1 VKPIRAL
8 LSTVSCFFLF
18 ASLATAQAQPAA
30 GNQQLTIEKI
40 FAEGGVTGR
49 SPSNIEWS
57 PDGKKVSFVQRDASG
72 EHGALW
78 YVDAATGKKAILVT
92 EEKLATL
99 APPVSKLKSE
109 REKTWIERYQV
120 AAYHWSPDSRHL
132 LFDSMG
138 QLWYYSLDTGTAV
151 QITTAPQ
158 ATGDPKF
165 SPDGKRISYIR
176 DHNLYV
182 RPLEAGAGEQEVTE
196 SANPKIKKDQLN
208 AGTKTEGLLNG
219 EVDWVYAE
227 ELDVRS
233 NYFWEP
239 GGKHIAFL
247 QMNEQDVPTYPLTDL
262 LDVQASVE
270 KEKYPK
276 PGDPNPAVRLGVAG
290 SEGGRIK
297 WISLTKDQ
305 DIYIPRF
312 GWIRD
317 GWLWVE
323 VLNRAQNKLDLY
335 FVDADSGKSRRV
347 LEESNPQW
355 IEVNDD
361 FQVLKSGDRF
371 LWSSWRTGYTH
382 LYLYSFDKSNPLAAD
397 AHLERQLENGDY
409 EVTGV
414 DGVDDSAGWVYF
426 TANKDDLR
434 ERQLYRVKLDGSGMS
449 RISQEAGTHTAN
461 IAGDAKHYVDRFSTL
476 QTPPVMSFCSVGGS
490 CSQFWGSNDLAKYHM
505 VPPKFVDFK
514 ADDGTVLYGIL
525 WLPENVL
532 SCRNV
537 PDIGGDAIRQ
547 CEVRKPWPGSVPLI
561 VNPYGGPH
569 AQDVTNAWRGAFG
582 LFNQILLQRGFAVLT
597 VDNRGMGARGQKFAA
612 ANYHHFG
619 DVELKDQLAALDQAL
634 QQYPIL
640 DRNRLGWWGWSYGG
654 YFTLYALTHSDR
666 FQAGVSV
673 APVTDWRLY
682 DSIYTERYMGMP
694 KDNAEHYR
702 ASSPVNTAANLHGKL
717 LEVHGTGD
725 DNVHFQNTVQ
735 MAQALINAGKQFDLM
750 IYPGKTHGISGT
762 AASTHLFHMIE
773 DHFVE
778 YLGPQ
783 NH

>member
-1 VKPIRAL
+1 VKPIQAFVTSLSICL
-8 LSTVSCFFLF
+8 LLAVF
-18 ASLATAQAQPAA
+18 AAAQAQPTTAS
-30 GNQQLTIEKI
+30 QQLTIEKI
-40 FAEGGVTGR
+40 FAEGGLTGR
-49 SPSNIEWS
+49 AHTNIEWS

-78 YVDAATGKKAILVT
+78 YVDASTGKKAILVA

-99 APPVSKLKSE
+99 APPVSKIKSE
-109 REKTWIERYQV
+109 REKTWIERYHV
-120 AAYHWSPDSRHL
+120 ASCHWAPDSQHL

-138 QLWYYSLDTGTAV
+138 QLWYYSLDSGTAV

-176 DHNLYV
+176 DRNLYV
-182 RPLEAGAGEQEVTE
+182 RPLEAGAGEREITE
-196 SANPKIKKDQLN
+196 DANPKIKKHELN
-208 AGTKTEGLLNG
+208 SGTRTEDLLNG

-247 QMNEQDVPTYPLTDL
+247 QMDEKEVPTYPLADL
-262 LDVQASVE
+262 LDVQATVDT
-270 KEKYPK
+270 EKYPK
-276 PGDPNPAVRLGVAG
+276 PGDPNPSVRLGVVG
-290 SEGGRIK
+290 SDGGKVK
-297 WISLTKDQ
+297 WISLGKDQ

-312 GWIRD
+312 GWISD
-317 GWLWVE
+317 GWLWVQ

-335 FVDADSGKSRRV
+335 FVDAASGKFRRV

-355 IEVNDD
+355 VEVTDD
-361 FQVLKSGDRF
+361 FQVLKSGDQF

-382 LYLYSFDKSNPLAAD
+382 LYLYSFDKSNPLGAD
-397 AHLERQLENGDY
+397 ARIARQLENGDY
-409 EVTGV
+409 EVTSV

-426 TANKDDLR
+426 TANKDDAR
-434 ERQLYRVKLDGSGMS
+434 DRQLYRVKLDGSGMS
-449 RISQEAGTHTAN
+449 RISKDTGTHEADF
-461 IAGDAKHYVDRFSTL
+461 AADAKHYVDRYSTL
-476 QTPPVMSFCSVGGS
+476 QTAPSMSFCTIDGS
-490 CSQFWGSNDLAKYHM
+490 CNQFWRSNDLAQYHM
-505 VPPKFVDFK
+505 APPKFADFK

-525 WLPENVL
+525 WLPEN
-532 SCRNV
+532 
-537 PDIGGDAIRQ
+537 AATAA
-547 CEVRKPWPGSVPLI
+547 PGSVPLI
-561 VNPYGGPH
+561 INPYGGPH

-582 LFNQILLQRGFAVLT
+582 LFNQILLQHGFAVLT
-597 VDNRGMGARGQKFAA
+597 VDNRGMAARGEKFAA
-612 ANYHHFG
+612 ANFHHFG

-634 QQYPIL
+634 QQYPIF
-640 DRNRLGWWGWSYGG
+640 DRTRLGWWGWSYGG
-654 YFTLYALTHSDR
+654 YFTLYAMTHSDR
-666 FQAGVSV
+666 FKTGVSV
-673 APVTDWRLY
+673 APVTNWLLY
-682 DSIYTERYMGMP
+682 DSIYTERYMGLP
-694 KDNAEHYR
+694 KDNGEGYR
-702 ASSPVNTAANLHGKL
+702 KSSPVNNASDLHGEL

-773 DHFVE
+773 DHFLK
-778 YLGPQ
+778 YLSGSAAAK
-783 NH
+783 